1 MLQKQNRV
9 RKQKEY
15 DRIFA
20 KNKRLKSENFL
31 ILIHYRRNQLEP
43 KFGIIVSSKVGK
55 AVTRNKIK
63 RRLRAILR
71 SNLSKFSKDAEYV
84 IIAYPQIANLN
95 FENMTKEVEKA
106 IETLKVI

>member
-20 KNKRLKSENFL
+20 KNKRVKSDNFML
-31 ILIHYRRNQLEP
+31 LIHFRHNQLEP

-55 AVTRNKIK
+55 AVTRNKVK
-63 RRLRAILR
+63 RRLREILR
-71 SNLSKFSKDAEYV
+71 ENLHNFPKDAEYV
-84 IIAYPQIANLN
+84 LIAYPQIVKLDFAS
-95 FENMTKEVEKA
+95 MKKEVISA
-106 IETLKVI
+106 IQSLKSL